1 MIKIMEFLHQYVPS
15 ESKEMAYTFS
25 GGEEAQC
32 TETDFHHIACG
43 GDQLTVA
50 HECAAKLVCH
60 HSETSVN
67 RLNGKVYKAFLI
79 YSGTYVNI

>member
-50 HECAAKLVCH
+50 HERAAKL
-60 HSETSVN
+60 
-67 RLNGKVYKAFLI
+67 
-79 YSGTYVNI
+79 